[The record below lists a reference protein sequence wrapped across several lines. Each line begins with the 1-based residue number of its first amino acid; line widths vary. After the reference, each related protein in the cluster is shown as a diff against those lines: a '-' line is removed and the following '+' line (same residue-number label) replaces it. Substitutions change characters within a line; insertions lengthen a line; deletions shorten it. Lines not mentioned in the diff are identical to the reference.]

1 MSVKEKL
8 SLYFHIPFCRSR
20 CNYCDF
26 NTYAGMESTIQ
37 DYVAALV
44 KEIDLAS
51 PVVKSEFVVHSIYF
65 GGGTPTILPV
75 DAFRKIIQEVRSAY
89 DFAGDVEITTEAN
102 PLQLSADYLCELKS
116 LDINRLSMGMQ
127 SANAD
132 ELRVLGRRH
141 SLDDV
146 AQSMEN
152 ARIAGISNVNLDLI
166 FGIPGQSIRSFQDSI
181 TQALAFAPQHLSV
194 YSLTVEEGTPL
205 ERMLQAGSLT
215 PIDED
220 TSADMYE
227 WVMGYL
233 PEQGFHQYEISNWAA
248 GEACRSRH
256 NLQYW
261 HYQPYLGFGA
271 GAHSYFNHQRWAN
284 AATIQGYLKKM
295 ERVEVWQKGKPPAST
310 ENIRLKEKDEIQEF
324 MMMGLRLVEEG
335 IDEKEF
341 LARFGRDLNEVYG
354 KEIAFLVENGL
365 LEQLAQ
371 PGRHAIRLTTR
382 GRMLGNQVFMQFMQV

>member
-1 MSVKEKL
+1 MPVKEKL
-8 SLYFHIPFCRSR
+8 SLYIHIPFCRSR

-26 NTYAGMESTIQ
+26 NTYAGMESYIQ

-44 KEIDLAS
+44 KEIGLAS
-51 PVVKSEFVVHSIYF
+51 PALKSEFVVHSIYF

-89 DFAGDVEITTEAN
+89 DFTEDVEITTEAN
-102 PLQLSADYLCELKS
+102 PLHLPADYLCELKS
-116 LDINRLSMGMQ
+116 LGINRLSMGMQ

-132 ELRVLGRRH
+132 ELRVLGRQH

-146 AQSMEN
+146 AQSMDN
-152 ARIAGISNVNLDLI
+152 ARIAEISNVNLDLI
-166 FGIPGQSIRSFQDSI
+166 FGIPGQSLRSFQDSI
-181 TQALAFAPQHLSV
+181 TQSLAFAPQHLSV

-205 ERMLQAGSLT
+205 ERMLRAGNLT

-233 PEQGFHQYEISNWAA
+233 PEQGFQQYEISNWAA
-248 GEACRSRH
+248 GEAYRSSH

-261 HYQPYLGFGA
+261 HYRPYLGFGA

-284 AATIQGYLKKM
+284 VATIQGYLKKM
-295 ERVEVWQKGKPPAST
+295 DRVEVWQKGKPPASA

-324 MMMGLRLVEEG
+324 MMMGLRLVDEG
-335 IDEKEF
+335 IAEEEF
-341 LARFGRDLNEVYG
+341 KARFARDLNEVYG
-354 KEIAFLVENGL
+354 KEITFLVENGL
-365 LEQLAQ
+365 LERLIQS
-371 PGRHAIRLTTR
+371 GRHVIRLTTR